1 METYAHPPALP
12 FGAPHTYIPASDQSH
27 MRRLLASA
35 RAQLADLEVAPAMDR
50 LVNGLADLRRELAP
64 DDWKRVVREECR
76 THPVFEQLHNAP
88 VTRRAFA
95 RPRGYPGDAETL
107 DLVYGC
113 GRLSE
118 PMNALGAALYG
129 YELQMSAAQSVRVRR
144 EILAALIDEV
154 CLENPDARV
163 LSIACGHLREAERS
177 AAVRTGS
184 FGAFYALDQDQESL
198 SLVDRAH
205 SARGV
210 TTVRSSVKS
219 ILTGSTRLESL
230 DLVYAAGLYDYLEAP
245 VAAKL
250 TARMFS
256 MLGPRGRLL
265 VANFATTLR
274 DAAFMDAFMDWP
286 LIYRTE
292 KEVEHFADEVAPEH
306 IAMRRL
312 YRDAPGN
319 VIYLELRR
327 V

>member
-1 METYAHPPALP
+1 MEAYAYPPAQS
-12 FGAPHTYIPASDQSH
+12 FTASASFTPLHQQSH
-27 MRRLLASA
+27 ARRLLSST
-35 RAQLADLEVAPAMDR
+35 RAQLADLEVVPAMDR
-50 LVNGLADLRRELAP
+50 LVRGLADLRQELP
-64 DDWKRVVREECR
+64 HDDWQRIVREECR
-76 THPVFEQLHNAP
+76 THPVVEQLHNAP

-113 GRLSE
+113 GRLNE
-118 PMNALGAALYG
+118 PMNALSAALYG
-129 YELQMSAAQSVRVRR
+129 YELQMGAAQSVRLRR
-144 EILAALIDEV
+144 EILAGLIDEV
-154 CLENPDARV
+154 CAEIPEARV
-163 LSIACGHLREAERS
+163 LSVACGHLREAERS

-184 FGAFYALDQDQESL
+184 FGAFYALDQDPESL
-198 SLVDRAH
+198 ALVDRAH
-205 SARGV
+205 AARGV
-210 TTVRSSVKS
+210 TTIRSSVKS
-219 ILTGSTRLESL
+219 ILTGSSRLESL

-245 VAAKL
+245 VAARL

-274 DAAFMDAFMDWP
+274 DAAFMDAFMNWP

-292 KEVEHFADEVAPEH
+292 KDVEHFADEIAPEQ
-306 IAMRRL
+306 IAIRRL

-327 V
+327 A